1 MGANLALKVSEL
13 FESIKYEN
21 IKLVAG
27 RAGLQNMVRWVHM
40 VESVEISRDLDGNEM
55 IFTTGIGLKDESE
68 LIDLV
73 KSNYE
78 HGASGMVINLG
89 PFISEITDEIKAF
102 GDENAFPIFEVPWV
116 VRMARITQKFSRMI
130 TEDDILNTKLSV
142 AVKDAIFFPK
152 NEDLY
157 IGQFLANGFSQ
168 EGDYH
173 VVILENTNYRIKLL
187 IDDVMHATNR
197 LKERTIV
204 AELDEKVIIV
214 FYNCTAKDVHSS
226 IGTINDGLLKV
237 NSRFELYFSVGPK
250 VRKLMEL
257 VKSYTRA
264 NKVSKLKET
273 FCETTNII
281 TCDGIGV
288 YELFL
293 LLENDKELLEFS
305 NKILKPIVDFDSVN
319 QSNLLE
325 VLKTYI
331 KCDGSVAAVADSLYI
346 HKNTVNYKISK
357 ISTILNENLTSFEVR
372 TKLDVAIKIRDV
384 VKE

>member
-1 MGANLALKVSEL
+1 MSLKVSEL
-13 FESIKYEN
+13 FDSIKYEN

-73 KSNYE
+73 RSNYE

-102 GDENAFPIFEVPWV
+102 GDANAFPIFEVPWI

-130 TEDDILNTKLSV
+130 TEHDILNTKLSV
-142 AVKDAIFFPK
+142 AVKDAIFFPR

-157 IGQFLANGFSQ
+157 VGQFQANGFSK

-173 VVILENTNYRIKLL
+173 VVIVENTNFRSKLS
-187 IDDVMHATNR
+187 IDDVMQATSR
-197 LKERTIV
+197 CKQRTV
-204 AELDEKVIIV
+204 TAELDEKFIV
-214 FYNCTAKDVHSS
+214 LFYNSTTKEVKECIDCIAEGLKKLNNQLESYFS
-226 IGTINDGLLKV
+226 IGPRVHHLN
-237 NSRFELYFSVGPK
+237 R
-250 VRKLMEL
+250 LM
-257 VKSYTRA
+257 KSYTRA
-264 NKVSKLKET
+264 NKVAKLKK
-273 FCETTNII
+273 FFGETTNVI
-281 TCDGIGV
+281 TCDDIGI

-293 LLENDKELLEFS
+293 IIEDDKELLAFS
-305 NKILKPIVDFDSVN
+305 NKVLKPIDDFDAVN

-325 VLKTYI
+325 VLRTYI
-331 KCDGSVAAVADSLYI
+331 AHDGSVAAVAEALYI

-357 ISTILNENLTSFEVR
+357 IASILDENLGSFETR
-372 TKLDVAIKIRDV
+372 TKLDIAIKIRSV
-384 VKE
+384 IKE

>member
-173 VVILENTNYRIKLL
+173 VVILENENFRTKLL

-197 LKERTIV
+197 SKKRTIT

-214 FYNCTAKDVHSS
+214 FCNCT
-226 IGTINDGLLKV
+226 IGEVKSGIHEINNHLLNI
-237 NSRFELYFSVGPK
+237 NSQFKLYFSIGPRTRQIK
-250 VRKLMEL
+250 EL

-264 NKVSKLKET
+264 NKVSKIKGI
-273 FCETTNII
+273 FCETTNVI
-281 TCDGIGV
+281 TCDDLGI

-293 LLENDKELLEFS
+293 ILENEKELVSFA
-305 NKILKPIVDFDSVN
+305 NKILKPIEDFDSVN

-325 VLKTYI
+325 VLKMYI
-331 KCDGSVAAVADSLYI
+331 KCDGSIAAVAECLYM

-372 TKLDVAIKIRDV
+372 TKLDIAIKIRNV